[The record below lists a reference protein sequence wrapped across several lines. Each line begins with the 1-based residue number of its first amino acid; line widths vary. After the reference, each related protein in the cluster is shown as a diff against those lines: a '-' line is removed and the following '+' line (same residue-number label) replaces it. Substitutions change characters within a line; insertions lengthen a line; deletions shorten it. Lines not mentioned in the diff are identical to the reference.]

1 MVLIKWSGDGWALSI
16 RRSVLSLLFL
26 VLLRATRE
34 NKSTSWF
41 FYHSTLSTRD
51 YSLHLHSG
59 NFPETGTGGWGF
71 VVRDL
76 DGEVMQRLEEL
87 TVWWMRYKQK
97 WWHAQPP

>member
-1 MVLIKWSGDGWALSI
+1 MK
-16 RRSVLSLLFL
+16 
-26 VLLRATRE
+26 VLLGSFIILLCLLE
-34 NKSTSWF
+34 I
-41 FYHSTLSTRD
+41 TLYT
-51 YSLHLHSG
+51 YI
-59 NFPETGTGGWGF
+59 PETGTGGGGF